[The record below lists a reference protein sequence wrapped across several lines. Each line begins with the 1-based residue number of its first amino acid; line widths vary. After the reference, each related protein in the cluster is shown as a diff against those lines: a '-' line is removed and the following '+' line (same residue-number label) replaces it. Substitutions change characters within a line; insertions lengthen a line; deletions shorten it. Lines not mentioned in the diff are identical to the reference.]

1 MLKLEKINILRIF
14 FSTAAFEGVKEIFE
28 NTVRKSKRVEHSRN
42 KDQEG
47 RMYSESIRV
56 KQRESRGNQVIYTVN
71 IYHTK
76 SNLLI
81 NGPQEIKMKK

>member
-14 FSTAAFEGVKEIFE
+14 CSTAAFEGVKEIFE

-56 KQRESRGNQVIYTVN
+56 K
-71 IYHTK
+71 
-76 SNLLI
+76 
-81 NGPQEIKMKK
+81 